1 MDQAILEIDDRT
13 AVILSQ
19 LKDYFGERTEADV
32 LPTALTLAKIVM
44 DSAGEAKTCTL
55 EGQDRRRTVLDLHRR

>member
-1 MDQAILEIDDRT
+1 MDQAILEIDGHT

-44 DSAGEAKTCTL
+44 DSAGAEKTCTL
-55 EGQDRRRTVLDLHRR
+55 VGKDSRKTILDLHRR